1 MTKEEKLQ
9 KIKQTVGVT
18 MTNIPRD
25 QKQVE
30 TGIMIGNVLQWIT
43 SDREGRNFND
53 VGDLVSIRFNTDEP
67 LDKQDDKC
75 VDFIFD
81 LVSDI

>member
-1 MTKEEKLQ
+1 MTREEKLQ

-30 TGIMIGNVLQWIT
+30 SGIMIGNVLQWIT
-43 SDREGRNFND
+43 SDREGRNFES
-53 VGDLVSIRFNTDEP
+53 VGNLVSIRQERSES
-67 LDKQDDKC
+67 LDKQSDEC
-75 VDFIFD
+75 VDFVFD
-81 LVSDI
+81 LVNN